1 MAILFGLCLVWGL
14 TVVCASVVTAVYA
27 WFDNEMSGHL
37 TGGWWH
43 IVVPYVVWFVAVGAF
58 LTLFLLHHAGLL

>member
-14 TVVCASVVTAVYA
+14 AVVCASVVTAVYA
-27 WFDNEMSGHL
+27 WFDNEMRGHL

-43 IVVPYVVWFVAVGAF
+43 IVVPYVVWFVGVGIC